1 VVGRATAT
9 LLRYDERV
17 DVIPMND
24 PHVQELKDRLRQLG
38 LRATSVRLAVLAE
51 LHRARRPLT
60 HEELMLP
67 LSDAGADGATVYR
80 VLSDLA
86 EVGLLRRMDLGDKV
100 WRFELDDA
108 CRGIAFD
115 HPHFM
120 CEQCRSVACLPRLE
134 LRTVD
139 GRVPEA
145 LVGASLTVQIS
156 GTCGRCASA

>member
-1 VVGRATAT
+1 MA
-9 LLRYDERV
+9 
-17 DVIPMND
+17 D
-24 PHVQELKDRLRQLG
+24 PHLHELKDRLRLLG
-38 LRATSVRLAVLAE
+38 LRATGMRLAVLGE
-51 LHRARRPLT
+51 LHRARGPLT
-60 HEELMLP
+60 HDEIMQALDDP
-67 LSDAGADGATVYR
+67 GADRATVYR

-145 LVGASLTVQIS
+145 LVGASLRVQIS
-156 GTCGRCASA
+156 GTCGRCAAA